1 MLKIAA
7 CSFELSFCTSTAY
20 HVSHIKQN
28 FLYYRCMQNLV
39 RFLGFAESP
48 TKISGKSPKVQN
60 KKTEIVKST
69 PLPPPMP

>member
-1 MLKIAA
+1 
-7 CSFELSFCTSTAY
+7 
-20 HVSHIKQN
+20 
-28 FLYYRCMQNLV
+28 MQNLV

-69 PLPPPMP
+69 SLPLLMP